1 MTPSRSTPVFSDS
14 GCVDTGIFVARP
26 CLLSTGK
33 YARFQKETSM
43 PVFSYLAY
51 PKEGRKTELI
61 NDLAVI
67 SHCEIMPSEN
77 QDILILVTDTPD
89 AAKEKELQENLKKLK
104 SLESL
109 GMTFGHT
116 DG

>member
-1 MTPSRSTPVFSDS
+1 
-14 GCVDTGIFVARP
+14 
-26 CLLSTGK
+26 
-33 YARFQKETSM
+33 M

-51 PKEGRKTELI
+51 PVPGAKKELLT
-61 NDLAVI
+61 DLATLDY
-67 SHCEIMPSEN
+67 CEATPADN
-77 QDILILVTDTPD
+77 QEVLILVTDTPD
-89 AAKEKELQENLKKLK
+89 ENKEKELQNKLKKLE

>member
-1 MTPSRSTPVFSDS
+1 
-14 GCVDTGIFVARP
+14 
-26 CLLSTGK
+26 
-33 YARFQKETSM
+33 M

-51 PKEGRKTELI
+51 PVPGSKEELL
-61 NDLAVI
+61 NDLTALDY
-67 SHCEIMPSEN
+67 CEATPADN
-77 QDILILVTDTPD
+77 QEILILVTDTPD
-89 AAKEKELQENLKKLK
+89 ENKEKELQNKLKKLK

>member
-1 MTPSRSTPVFSDS
+1 
-14 GCVDTGIFVARP
+14 
-26 CLLSTGK
+26 
-33 YARFQKETSM
+33 M

-51 PKEGRKTELI
+51 PVPGAKDELL
-61 NDLAVI
+61 NDLAALDY
-67 SHCEIMPSEN
+67 CEATPADN
-77 QDILILVTDTPD
+77 QEILILVTDTPD
-89 AAKEKELQENLKKLK
+89 ESKEKELQNKLKKLK

>member
-1 MTPSRSTPVFSDS
+1 
-14 GCVDTGIFVARP
+14 
-26 CLLSTGK
+26 
-33 YARFQKETSM
+33 M

-51 PKEGRKTELI
+51 PVPGSKEDLLNELTAL
-61 NDLAVI
+61 DY
-67 SHCEIMPSEN
+67 CEATPADN
-77 QDILILVTDTPD
+77 QEILILVTDTPD
-89 AAKEKELQENLKKLK
+89 ENKEKELQNKLKKLK